1 MFKKIDMF
9 VFWAGISFNVIATI
23 LVILLP
29 AFYEEVDLDKI
40 KNYGTIIFYT
50 IIFFYKLKDKSF
62 KIKYFL
68 GYIIVSFLMGDA
80 IGFVVRVLSVLR
92 YTGKGGIR
100 EMMSFSLVAIFLT
113 CYLEGFLYQSLKK
126 ISYEKDKDNFIE

>member
-9 VFWAGISFNVIATI
+9 VFWAVISFNVITTI
-23 LVILLP
+23 LSILFLVL
-29 AFYEEVDLDKI
+29 YGEMNLDKI
-40 KNYGTIIFYT
+40 KDYGNIIFYA

-100 EMMSFSLVAIFLT
+100 EMVSFSLVVTFLI
-113 CYLEGFLYQSLKK
+113 CYLEGFLYQTFKK
-126 ISYEKDKDNFIE
+126 ISHKKDNLIE